1 MAGIDVS
8 WGLLCSGVVDAGEFL
23 GLTATDD
30 ESSFTLPVTVGIATG
45 GNFLFGGCALGA
57 AIVAM
62 ERCLDRP
69 VVWATAQY
77 LSFATVGETM
87 QIDVTVASSGRYTS
101 QARVVGYVGDREIL
115 TVNAGLGSRPVRY
128 EGQWARIPDVPGPED
143 CAPRTNRWA
152 LPGSLMER
160 FDMRI
165 AKGRQWDDLA
175 GGAGQEDGTAALWIR
190 MPNFAMS
197 GAALAV
203 LGDYVP
209 YGISQTLGEWT
220 QANSL
225 DNTLRIVN
233 VIPTEWVLLDIRI
246 HGIRNGFGHGLVHLW
261 STDGT
266 LLATASQTAI
276 VRESRD

>member
-1 MAGIDVS
+1 
-8 WGLLCSGVVDAGEFL
+8 VDAGEFL
-23 GLTATDD
+23 GLAATDD
-30 ESSFTLPVTVGIATG
+30 PASFALPVTVGIATG

-77 LSFATVGETM
+77 LSFATVGEVM

-115 TVNAGLGSRPVRY
+115 TVNAGLGERPVRY
-128 EGQWARIPDVPGPED
+128 EGQWATRPDVPGPEESV
-143 CAPRTNRWA
+143 ARTNRWA

-160 FDMRI
+160 LEMRI

-175 GGAGQEDGTAALWIR
+175 GGMGQQDGTAALWIR
-190 MPNFAMS
+190 MPKIEIS

-233 VIPTEWVLLDIRI
+233 VVPTDWVLLDIRI